1 MVKKK
6 GKRSK
11 KQNSSVIFLAIMI
24 AVAVFTAVLLEYIDF
39 RKGKKSFIF
48 TQLIPLETV
57 SNKIEQFNQEFLA
70 VLNKNNIECS
80 YHQDDQRM
88 YHFSLEVDASR
99 FDGLVSKIEG
109 IAHRLNG
116 KVMLAQVQGMTGKSI
131 ALYKVTLGRKVSH
144 WILITKLKKAVD
156 KPGKVT
162 EAKPQEGKAGAEAV
176 KVPQHPERSAQ
187 AARRSDQPAR
197 LAFIID
203 DIGAYDIGALE
214 LKKLGI
220 PITASILP
228 DSPRAHDE
236 AAWIK
241 EYGLQALIHL
251 PMAPQNGDGQTYD
264 QEQTINLHSTD
275 DDIRS
280 LIERAKRIIPNAIGV
295 NNHQGSLATSDS
307 GLMTRTLKI
316 IKEEELF
323 FIDSRTI
330 GNTVAYDVAKSIG
343 MKANYKDAF
352 LDHIKTYSHSIEQ
365 IHRLVE
371 IALQKGEAIGIGHP
385 NESTLKAL
393 RDSISY
399 IRSRGVDIVFVS
411 ELVE

>member
-1 MVKKK
+1 
-6 GKRSK
+6 
-11 KQNSSVIFLAIMI
+11 MI
-24 AVAVFTAVLLEYIDF
+24 AVAVFTVVLLEYIDF

-48 TQLIPLETV
+48 TQLIPLKTV
-57 SNKIEQFNQEFLA
+57 SNKIEQFNQEFLE

-99 FDGLVSKIEG
+99 FDSLVSRIEG
-109 IAHRLNG
+109 IARRLDG
-116 KVMLAQVQGMTGKSI
+116 KITLAQVQGMTGKSI

-144 WILITKLKKAVD
+144 WILITKLKKSAG

-162 EAKPQEGKAGAEAV
+162 EAKPREEKPGEEVV
-176 KVPQHPERSAQ
+176 KIPQFPARPARRQDQ
-187 AARRSDQPAR
+187 AARFAI
-197 LAFIID
+197 IID
-203 DIGAYDIGALE
+203 DIGAYDIGALD

-228 DSPRAHDE
+228 DAPRAHEE
-236 AAWIK
+236 AEWVR

-280 LIERAKRIIPNAIGV
+280 LIERAKQIIPNAIGV
-295 NNHQGSLATSDS
+295 NNHQGSLATADS

-316 IKEEELF
+316 IKEEGLF
-323 FIDSRTI
+323 FVDSRTI
-330 GNTVAYDVAKSIG
+330 GNTVAYDIAKSLG

-352 LDHIKTYSHSIEQ
+352 LDHVKTYAHSIEQ
-365 IHRLVE
+365 IRRLVE

-385 NESTLKAL
+385 NESTLRAI
-393 RDSISY
+393 RDSIPY
-399 IRSRGVDIVFVS
+399 IQSRGVDIVFVS

>member
-11 KQNSSVIFLAIMI
+11 KQNSSVVFLAIMI
-24 AVAVFTAVLLEYIDF
+24 AVAVFTVVLLEYIDF

-48 TQLIPLETV
+48 TQLIPLKTV
-57 SNKIEQFNQEFLA
+57 SNKIEQFNQEFLE

-99 FDGLVSKIEG
+99 FESLVYRIEG
-109 IAHRLNG
+109 IAQRLGG
-116 KVMLAQVQGMTGKSI
+116 KVTLAQVQGMTGKSI

-144 WILITKLKKAVD
+144 WILITKLKKSAGKPD
-156 KPGKVT
+156 KTVETKPREEKVET
-162 EAKPQEGKAGAEAV
+162 EPAKIPQFPAR
-176 KVPQHPERSAQ
+176 PERRPDQSARF
-187 AARRSDQPAR
+187 AI
-197 LAFIID
+197 IID
-203 DIGAYDIGALE
+203 DIGAYEIGALD

-228 DSPRAHDE
+228 DAPRAHEE
-236 AAWIK
+236 AEWVQ

-251 PMAPQNGDGQTYD
+251 PMAPKNGDGQTYD

-275 DDIRS
+275 DEIRS
-280 LIERAKRIIPNAIGV
+280 LIERAKQIIPNAIGV
-295 NNHQGSLATSDS
+295 NNHQGSLATADS

-316 IKEEELF
+316 IKEQGLF
-323 FIDSRTI
+323 FVDSRTI
-330 GNTVAYDVAKSIG
+330 GNTVAFDIAKSLG

-352 LDHIKTYSHSIEQ
+352 LDHIKTYAHSIEQ

-385 NESTLKAL
+385 NESTLRAI

>member
-11 KQNSSVIFLAIMI
+11 KQNSSVVFLAVMI
-24 AVAVFTAVLLEYIDF
+24 AVAVFTVILLEYIDF

-48 TQLIPLETV
+48 TQLIPLKTV
-57 SNKIEQFNQEFLA
+57 SNKIEQFNQEFLE

-99 FDGLVSKIEG
+99 FDSLVSRIEG
-109 IAHRLNG
+109 IAHRLSG
-116 KVMLAQVQGMTGKSI
+116 KVTLAQVQGMTGKSI
-131 ALYKVTLGRKVSH
+131 ALYKVTLGRKISH
-144 WILITKLKKAVD
+144 WILITKLKKSAG

-162 EAKPQEGKAGAEAV
+162 ESKPREEKPGAETV
-176 KVPQHPERSAQ
+176 KVPRIQ
-187 AARRSDQPAR
+187 ARPARQLDHPAR

-203 DIGAYDIGALE
+203 DVGAYDIGALA

-228 DSPRAHDE
+228 DAPRAREE
-236 AAWIK
+236 AEWVR

-251 PMAPQNGDGQTYD
+251 PMAPQNGDGQTYE
-264 QEQTINLHSTD
+264 QEQTINLQSTD
-275 DDIRS
+275 DEIRS
-280 LIERAKRIIPNAIGV
+280 LIERSKQIIPNAIGV

-316 IKEEELF
+316 IKEEGLF
-323 FIDSRTI
+323 FVDSRTI
-330 GNTVAYDVAKSIG
+330 GNTVAYDVAQSLG

-352 LDHIKTYSHSIEQ
+352 LDHIKTYAHSVEQ

-385 NESTLKAL
+385 NDSTLKAL
-393 RDSISY
+393 RDSIPY

>member
-11 KQNSSVIFLAIMI
+11 KQNSSVVFLAIMI
-24 AVAVFTAVLLEYIDF
+24 AVAVFTVVLLEYIDF

-48 TQLIPLETV
+48 TQLIPLKTV
-57 SNKIEQFNQEFLA
+57 SNKIEQFNQEFLE

-99 FDGLVSKIEG
+99 FDSLVSRIEG
-109 IAHRLNG
+109 IAHRLDG
-116 KVMLAQVQGMTGKSI
+116 KITLAQVQGMTGKSI
-131 ALYKVTLGRKVSH
+131 ALYKVTLGRKISH
-144 WILITKLKKAVD
+144 WILITKLKKSAG
-156 KPGKVT
+156 KSEKVT
-162 EAKPQEGKAGAEAV
+162 EAKPREEKPGAEAV
-176 KVPQHPERSAQ
+176 KVPQLPAHP
-187 AARRSDQPAR
+187 ARQSGQPAR

-203 DIGAYDIGALE
+203 DVGAYDIGALA

-228 DSPRAHDE
+228 DAPRAREE
-236 AAWIK
+236 AEWVQ

-264 QEQTINLHSTD
+264 QEQTINLQSTD

-280 LIERAKRIIPNAIGV
+280 LIERAKQIIPNAIGV

-316 IKEEELF
+316 IKEEGLF
-323 FIDSRTI
+323 FVDSRTI
-330 GNTVAYDVAKSIG
+330 GNTVAYDVAQSLG

-352 LDHIKTYSHSIEQ
+352 LDHVKTYSHSVEQ

-385 NESTLKAL
+385 NDSTLKAL
-393 RDSISY
+393 RDSIPY
-399 IRSRGVDIVFVS
+399 IRSRGVNIVFVS